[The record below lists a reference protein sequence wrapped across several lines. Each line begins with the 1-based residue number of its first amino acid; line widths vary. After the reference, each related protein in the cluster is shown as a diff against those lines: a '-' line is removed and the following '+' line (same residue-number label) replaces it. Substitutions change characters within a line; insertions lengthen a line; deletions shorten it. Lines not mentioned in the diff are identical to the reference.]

1 MLLSARGL
9 PAEVNDTSPTA
20 AHPGP
25 RPLPPA
31 EEFQA
36 IARGNFCSGC
46 GACAV
51 ATDGRLPVLMQRD
64 GSYGPDLTAAG
75 ADDLATAARV
85 CPFSSH
91 GPDEDVIAQRLFPDL
106 PHHWAIGRHRATLV
120 GHVAEPDYRARGSS
134 GGLTSWIAARLLAAG
149 EIDGVVHVKPG
160 GTAGSGPLFSY
171 GVSTSV
177 EELGRGAKSR
187 YYPVELS
194 AILLALKQG
203 PGKRY
208 AFVGVPCFLK
218 ALRRLADADPEIS
231 DMVAVT
237 IGLFCGHQ
245 KSAHFA
251 AYLAWQAGI
260 APEDLATID
269 FRHKLEDRA
278 ASDYA
283 MQATAADG
291 RVVTR
296 RMAELDGRDWGQG
309 WFRLKAC
316 DYCDDVV
323 AETADLSVGDAWLPG
338 WVDDWRGTNVAVVRS
353 ERMLQHLEAG
363 MADTSLAMQPLSAD
377 DVARSQDAGLRHR
390 REGLAWRLHRATMAG
405 EWAPTKRVA
414 PHAGLAPGQQRVLEI
429 RSRMSELSPRA
440 WEAARIANDPAAVAD
455 TMRPLQ
461 DMLATA
467 VRPPWRER
475 LTRELRR
482 VTGHLLQTSGR

>member
-1 MLLSARGL
+1 MLLSARDL
-9 PAEVNDTSPTA
+9 SAEVNDPNSTA
-20 AHPGP
+20 AQPDSA
-25 RPLPPA
+25 LSTPA
-31 EEFQA
+31 DEFRA
-36 IARGNFCSGC
+36 IVRGNFCSGC
-46 GACAV
+46 GACSA
-51 ATDGRLPVLMQRD
+51 ATDGRLPVLMRRD
-64 GSYGPDLTAAG
+64 GSYGPDLTAASTE
-75 ADDLATAARV
+75 DLATASRV
-85 CPFSSH
+85 CPFSSQ
-91 GPDEDVIAQRLFPDL
+91 GPDEDVIAERLFPEL

-120 GHVAEPDYRARGSS
+120 GHVAEPGYRARGSS

-160 GTAGSGPLFSY
+160 GTAGSAPLFTY
-171 GVSTSV
+171 GVSTSMA
-177 EELGRGAKSR
+177 ELSRGAKSR

-194 AILLALKQG
+194 AILGALKQD

-218 ALRRLADADPEIS
+218 ALRRLADEDPEIS

-237 IGLFCGHQ
+237 IGLFCGHL

-269 FRHKLEDRA
+269 FRHKLEDHA

-283 MQATAADG
+283 MQATAGDG

-338 WVDDWRGTNVAVVRS
+338 WVEDWRGTNVAVVRS
-353 ERMLQHLEAG
+353 ERMLHHLEAG
-363 MADTSLAMQPLSAD
+363 IADGSLAMQPLSAD

-390 REGLAWRLHRATMAG
+390 RDGLAWRLHRAKVAG
-405 EWAPTKRVA
+405 EWVPAKRVA
-414 PHAGLAPGQQRVLEI
+414 PHAGLAPAQQRVMEI

-440 WEAARIANDPAAVAD
+440 WQAARTANDPRAVAD
-455 TMRPLQ
+455 AMRPLQ
-461 DMLATA
+461 VMLAKA
-467 VRPPWRER
+467 GRLPWRER
-475 LTRELRR
+475 LVRKLRR
-482 VTGHLLQTSGR
+482 VTERLLRTGGR